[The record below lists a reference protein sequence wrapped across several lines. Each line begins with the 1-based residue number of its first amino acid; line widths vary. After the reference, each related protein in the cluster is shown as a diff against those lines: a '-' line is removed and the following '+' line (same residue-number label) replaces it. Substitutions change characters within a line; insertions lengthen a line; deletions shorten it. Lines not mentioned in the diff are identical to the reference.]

1 MALKLIDTI
10 PIIKEMSIMKKYAR
24 YLHTAD
30 FRIDPLLWIIYC
42 IVAAIII
49 STIMFFIATYFNLEQ
64 SIAIGILG
72 FIVILDLGLGY
83 PYLKA
88 EQKIEEIEE
97 ILPDALRQMADT
109 LKSGGTYE
117 LAIKEVATSDY
128 GPLKVEMN
136 EVLRKLEEGEN
147 FENSFKTL
155 AKNIDS
161 RLVKRT
167 VTIITNSIQAGAG
180 LSNVLEQIAE
190 DVRAF
195 YRIAKERKAS
205 TAMQVIFMFVA
216 GALIAPM
223 IFGFVSTISKI
234 LITSSGIA
242 ATEEAKKAAT
252 EAAGTINLAIQL
264 YIFIETFF
272 SALMISIMREGKISK
287 TIIYFPI
294 LVLIA
299 YVAYL
304 AAAMFS
310 SGILGVKT

>member
-1 MALKLIDTI
+1 MALQLIDTI
-10 PIIKEMSIMKKYAR
+10 PIIKDMGIMKKYAKF
-24 YLHTAD
+24 LHTAD
-30 FRIDPLLWIIYC
+30 FRIDPLIWIIYC
-42 IVAAIII
+42 LIAAVII
-49 STIMFFIATYFNLEQ
+49 SAIMFFAASYFKLDQAN
-64 SIAIGILG
+64 AVGILG
-72 FIVILDLGLGY
+72 FIVVLDLGIGY

-88 EQKIEEIEE
+88 EQRIEETEE

-128 GPLKVEMN
+128 GPLKIEMN

-147 FENSFKTL
+147 FENAFKTL
-155 AKNIDS
+155 SKNVDS
-161 RLVKRT
+161 RLIQRT
-167 VTIITNSIQAGAG
+167 VTIITDSIQAGAG

-205 TAMQVIFMFVA
+205 TSMQVIFMFTA

-223 IFGFVSTISKI
+223 IFGFVATISKI
-234 LITSSGIA
+234 LITSSGMA
-242 ATEEAKKAAT
+242 ATAEAKTAAT
-252 EAAGTINLAIQL
+252 EASAMINLAIQL
-264 YIFIETFF
+264 YIFVETFF
-272 SALMISIMREGKISK
+272 SALMMSIMREGKVSK

-299 YVAYL
+299 YIAYL
-304 AAAMFS
+304 AASIMS
-310 SGILGVKT
+310 SGFIGGK